1 MNKKDIFLWGMMGLL
16 MAVFLPTGIILLG
29 FLILKTIHGYLYPTD
44 EMIEESIEEDTG
56 FKKHDLSDEE
66 VEKAR

>member
-1 MNKKDIFLWGMMGLL
+1 MKDTLLYIGTGAMLFIFLP
-16 MAVFLPTGIILLG
+16 VGIIMLAY
-29 FLILKTIHGYLYPTD
+29 IMLKIIHGYIYPTD
-44 EMIEESIEEDTG
+44 EMVEDSIEKYTG